1 MSSLSYSR
9 WVSLTLIWIYRRVIF
24 NNWYSFL
31 ISFKLNKLIFYRTII
46 IRISN
51 GSMVA
56 RHFSGRR
63 NPRITYIY
71 HRIRFTVR
79 DSLIYCFRN
88 FFFFELFSIGDY
100 LLMSKLVEFDPLL
113 VFKYSTLFKC
123 PLLNTIVL
131 ISSGVRVT
139 WAHHALIGG
148 NYTQTTQGL
157 LLTVILGIYF
167 TILQGLE
174 YYEARFTFADR
185 VYGSTFLLP
194 QDFHGLHVLG
204 GTIFLMVT
212 LFRHSKGEFST
223 LHHFGFE
230 AAAWYW
236 HFVDVV

>member
-71 HRIRFTVR
+71 HCIRFTVR

-88 FFFFELFSIGDY
+88 FFFFKLFLSFFSIGDY

-139 WAHHALIGG
+139 WAHHALIEG

-167 TILQGLE
+167 TTLQGLE

-185 VYGSTFLLP
+185 VYGSTFFIATG
-194 QDFHGLHVLG
+194 FHGLHVLV

-230 AAAWYW
+230 AAAWY
-236 HFVDVV
+236 